1 MNQLAAQLAAQTAQ
15 VQQARAQSHHQ
26 LASVNPTAEISDV
39 SGVNSAWRWL
49 SSTAVEGT
57 GLVSFQDNL
66 KELDK
71 LVEYFYKQVR
81 NVLNAF
87 EQTDSAASSSLN
99 GAAAS
104 VFSGNRRPED
114 PPPGSYESMPGSGPS
129 DGPRPADAIQRVGG
143 YSPSTTAAATR
154 SQACRLAGDSA
165 VRSTGP
171 PATSASSCG
180 TSTTALVS

>member
-1 MNQLAAQLAAQTAQ
+1 MSGNFLEDVIDSLVKSITDAQYGANVASGTLYFDPSGMNQLAAQLAAQTAQ

-87 EQTDSAASSSLN
+87 EQSSTPPPTTPACSPSLP
-99 GAAAS
+99 ARPACQ
-104 VFSGNRRPED
+104 RRPCT
-114 PPPGSYESMPGSGPS
+114 S
-129 DGPRPADAIQRVGG
+129 I
-143 YSPSTTAAATR
+143 AT
-154 SQACRLAGDSA
+154 
-165 VRSTGP
+165 
-171 PATSASSCG
+171 
-180 TSTTALVS
+180 

>member
-1 MNQLAAQLAAQTAQ
+1 MSGNFLEDVIDSLVKSITDAQYGANVASGTLYFDPSGMNQLAAQLAAQTAQ

-114 PPPGSYESMPGSGPS
+114 PPPGSYESMPGSGP
-129 DGPRPADAIQRVGG
+129 I
-143 YSPSTTAAATR
+143 
-154 SQACRLAGDSA
+154 
-165 VRSTGP
+165 
-171 PATSASSCG
+171 
-180 TSTTALVS
+180 